1 MKTASPFLSVAA
13 AVVAAA
19 CFAVTAVAQAPQ
31 TQPSAPPPGG
41 AMGAPHGERHFPPP
55 KNLQVLPKDLTGE
68 QVHHIME
75 GWAQSLGTHCDTCH
89 APDPKAVVAA
99 GHRPRLDFPL
109 DIKPDKSTARL
120 MYKMVQDINTNYIA
134 MVKESGE
141 NADVQSSEEAH
152 TNEKVSCATCHR
164 GHLKPPAFVPPPEH
178 REGPGPQGAPTGVPA
193 ARPTTGD

>member
-1 MKTASPFLSVAA
+1 
-13 AVVAAA
+13 
-19 CFAVTAVAQAPQ
+19 
-31 TQPSAPPPGG
+31 
-41 AMGAPHGERHFPPP
+41 MGTPHGERHIPPP

-134 MVKESGE
+134 MVKDSGD
-141 NADVQSSEEAH
+141 NAEAQSSEEAH
-152 TNEKVSCATCHR
+152 ADEKVSCATCHR
-164 GHLKPPAFVPPPEH
+164 GHLKPPTFVPPPEH
-178 REGPGPQGAPTGVPA
+178 REGPPPQGAPGSGPA
-193 ARPTTGD
+193 PRPSAGQ